1 MLLSPFILNFFCY
14 TAWTLFLFCTIF
26 TNICSYY
33 CVTISPL
40 LHRLDTFFQYYV
52 FKSFTTI
59 SSVAFMHTITPVTF
73 INSRSLHCLISISCI
88 AVIPFCISFILSLH
102 SCILSINSCSIHSFN
117 PTLTVPSNFS

>member
-1 MLLSPFILNFFCY
+1 MLLSPFILNF
-14 TAWTLFLFCTIF
+14 
-26 TNICSYY
+26 
-33 CVTISPL
+33 L
-40 LHRLDTFFQYYV
+40 LHRLDTISFLYHIHEYMFVLLRNNIPFVAPFGHLFQYYV

-102 SCILSINSCSIHSFN
+102 SCILSINSCSIYSFN